1 MVENSYQNF
10 NNKNNNESKQN
21 FLEYNNGLNNILLI
35 IKKISILLR
44 TQLLRS
50 IEKSH
55 NTNRNKKRLNF
66 LSYFENC
73 NDIFEINYDST
84 KTMTNKDKN
93 KINIDYNDAKKNQI
107 KKRKNNLIG
116 NNTILRNYIIFTL
129 IRSIIL
135 NIFSQNILFD
145 LFKFQDSK
153 ITLRIKGIGE
163 SILFG
168 NITKYSFQNINHL
181 KEVSING
188 NKQDTIEY
196 KYDFNET
203 DNFVELIWDDNVNNC
218 QNMFYKCSNITEID
232 LSNLILLKLLI

>member
-10 NNKNNNESKQN
+10 NNKNDNESKQN

-168 NITKYSFQNINHL
+168 NIT
-181 KEVSING
+181 
-188 NKQDTIEY
+188 
-196 KYDFNET
+196 
-203 DNFVELIWDDNVNNC
+203 
-218 QNMFYKCSNITEID
+218 
-232 LSNLILLKLLI
+232 

>member
-21 FLEYNNGLNNILLI
+21 FLKYNNGLNNILLI

-145 LFKFQDSK
+145 LF
-153 ITLRIKGIGE
+153 I
-163 SILFG
+163 
-168 NITKYSFQNINHL
+168 
-181 KEVSING
+181 
-188 NKQDTIEY
+188 
-196 KYDFNET
+196 
-203 DNFVELIWDDNVNNC
+203 
-218 QNMFYKCSNITEID
+218 
-232 LSNLILLKLLI
+232 